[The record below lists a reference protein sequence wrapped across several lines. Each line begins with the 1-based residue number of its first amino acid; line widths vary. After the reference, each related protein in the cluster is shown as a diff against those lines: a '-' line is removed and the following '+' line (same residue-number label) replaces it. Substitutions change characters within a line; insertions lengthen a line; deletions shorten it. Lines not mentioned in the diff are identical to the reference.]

1 MADAG
6 KKLVRSKSGLRMVS
20 VEDKDTSPFQLEEPP
35 WVPDVQCL
43 ACVKC
48 SCKYDLVKRRHHCRR
63 CGKCFCGQCCS
74 SKVPLPRMNFV
85 DPVRMCEECAVVTKK
100 ENEFYD
106 KQLKLLVNG
115 SNFTLKSNELE
126 NDKAEAFCYLAANH
140 RSLFFSEEKPDRE
153 NTRPSKWVHDPV
165 QLTSIQEVKIQTAG
179 NETNQKNAV
188 ITSMSIKYRYID
200 ETRDLLLFVPDDY
213 SRKAASSWIIAM
225 QKAVRMLQ
233 QTRELPTS

>member
-1 MADAG
+1 MADSG

-20 VEDKDTSPFQLEEPP
+20 VEDRDSSPFQLEEPH
-35 WVPDVQCL
+35 WVPDVQ
-43 ACVKC
+43 
-48 SCKYDLVKRRHHCRR
+48 HHCRR

-85 DPVRMCEECAVVTKK
+85 DPVRMCEECAVVSKK
-100 ENEFYD
+100 ENEFFD

-126 NDKAEAFCYLAANH
+126 NDKAEAFCHLSANH

-153 NTRPSKWVHDPV
+153 NNRPSKWVHDPV
-165 QLTSIQEVKIQTAG
+165 NLTSIQEVKIQTAG
-179 NETNQKNAV
+179 NETNQRNAV

-200 ETRDLLLFVPDDY
+200 ESRDLLLFVSDDY
-213 SRKAASSWIIAM
+213 SRKTASSWIIAM
-225 QKAVRMLQ
+225 QKAMKMLQ
-233 QTRELPTS
+233 PTMELPTS